1 MKDKIIVWL
10 DSNLTQY
17 CACYYLQKE
26 IDADFYAI
34 IDVTNKTR
42 TFFEN
47 QNLVNF
53 KKIWFFH
60 DNYDNKKT
68 IPDLEYLKKFD
79 EKYNMDLWKC
89 TFFVAL
95 EKQVLF
101 LHWKFNWGLCKKS
114 NFLHWKYNGDL
125 GTNMF

>member
-1 MKDKIIVWL
+1 MAKKHWEMRGSQKKQAAQVTKTLAEVGKEYAKGASQKVLMKDKIIVWL

-47 QNLVNF
+47 Q
-53 KKIWFFH
+53 K
-60 DNYDNKKT
+60 
-68 IPDLEYLKKFD
+68 
-79 EKYNMDLWKC
+79 
-89 TFFVAL
+89 
-95 EKQVLF
+95 
-101 LHWKFNWGLCKKS
+101 
-114 NFLHWKYNGDL
+114 
-125 GTNMF
+125 